1 MSSTRR
7 PPRPRAP
14 DAPRRPSAHF
24 ARFSLA
30 GAVALLLVFGAVS
43 GCGHGRPSRWNLRPA
58 VERPQP
64 GVVVFL
70 VDGLPPR
77 FVEQGCEDGSLPNI
91 RRRFCDDGARVERAT
106 TSVPAI
112 TYAAIA
118 TLLTGAGPGRH
129 HVVGNR
135 WFDPE
140 ARLFRNYATIEHYR
154 DVNTDFATPTIYERI
169 APATS
174 VSIQAAHRRGVTKNI
189 ANWALSG
196 TMWFFGDFTA
206 VDKLTASS
214 LWRVTRWANRHGRW
228 PTVLTLYFPGLDTIG
243 HNCGPASARFRWAV
257 WHADWQIG
265 RVCDWLERQGLL
277 ETTYLVLVSDH
288 GMIDVRPE
296 GFIDLV
302 ALVRDGW
309 GRRATDEMRQDGPF
323 EQRARFYDA
332 FDTVVAHQD
341 GRGASLHFRGPAGW
355 DTPPPPAMVESLLN
369 SPPEELRLWNI
380 PGVELVAY
388 LADAG
393 AKSHGTGV
401 LGGEATR
408 QPPSLSGRGW
418 GRVEMSDEPHDGPL
432 PFQKQAESIDRIE
445 VMLRSAAGTARILT
459 QPGPDGEEFAY
470 VPDDGDVLGYL
481 ADPDLA
487 AFVAAGFHPSR
498 VWLEATADQRLP
510 DVVPHLPPLLH
521 VRRAGQVVL
530 FAAPGYS
537 FVREAGGHGGLDR
550 DERLMTFLIAGPG
563 IEPGSVISTARSVDL
578 VPTLLDLL
586 GVEHDEDEWLE
597 GVSLVRIPHV
607 RSVPAA
613 AAP

>member
-7 PPRPRAP
+7 PPRSPAP
-14 DAPRRPSAHF
+14 DATHRPPPRP
-24 ARFSLA
+24 ARLSVV
-30 GAVALLLVFGAVS
+30 GVAALVLVFGLVG
-43 GCGHGRPSRWNLRPA
+43 GCGHGRPSRWNLRPT

-64 GVVVFL
+64 GVVLLL

-77 FVEQGCEDGSLPNI
+77 FVEEGCKDGSLPNI
-91 RRRFCDDGARVERAT
+91 RRRFCDGGARVARAT
-106 TSVPAI
+106 TSVPSI

-135 WFDPE
+135 WFDPG

-154 DVNTDFATPTIYERI
+154 DVNTDFETPTIYERI
-169 APATS
+169 APAES

-243 HNCGPASARFRWAV
+243 HNCGPASAKFRWAV

-277 ETTYLVLVSDH
+277 ETSYLVLVSDH
-288 GMIDVRPE
+288 GMIDVQPD

-309 GRRATDEMRQDGPF
+309 GHRVTDEMRQDGSI

-341 GRGASLHFRGPAGW
+341 GRGASLHFRGPDGW
-355 DTPPPPAMVESLLN
+355 DTPPPPAMVEGFLN

-380 PGVELVAY
+380 PGIELVAY
-388 LADAG
+388 LAADDA
-393 AKSHGTGV
+393 V
-401 LGGEATR
+401 
-408 QPPSLSGRGW
+408 
-418 GRVEMSDEPHDGPL
+418 V
-432 PFQKQAESIDRIE
+432 
-445 VMLRSAAGTARILT
+445 LRSAAGTARILT
-459 QPGPDGEEFAY
+459 QPGPDGEEFAC

-481 ADPDLA
+481 DDPDLA
-487 AFVAAGFHPSR
+487 AFVAAGFHSSR
-498 VWLEATADQRLP
+498 AWLEATADQRLP

-521 VRRAGQVVL
+521 VRRAGQVVV

-563 IEPGSVISTARSVDL
+563 IKPGTVIGTARSVDL

-586 GVEHDEDEWLE
+586 GVEFDEDQWLE
-597 GVSLVRIPHV
+597 GVSLLDAPRL
-607 RSVPAA
+607 SPAA
-613 AAP
+613 VAP

>member
-1 MSSTRR
+1 MSR
-7 PPRPRAP
+7 PPRR
-14 DAPRRPSAHF
+14 SAG
-24 ARFSLA
+24 STWA
-30 GAVALLLVFGAVS
+30 GAAIVLLALGLTN
-43 GCGHGRPSRWNLRPA
+43 GCGPGQPSRWNLRPT
-58 VERPQP
+58 VERPRP
-64 GVVVFL
+64 AVVVFL

-77 FVEQGCEDGSLPNI
+77 FVEWGCADGSLPNI
-91 RRRFCDDGARVERAT
+91 RRRFCDGGVRVERAT

-118 TLLTGAGPGRH
+118 TLLTGVGPGRH
-129 HVVGNR
+129 QIVGNR
-135 WFDPE
+135 WFDPD

-154 DVNTDFATPTIYERI
+154 DVNTDFETPTIYERI
-169 APATS
+169 DPAAS
-174 VSIQAAHRRGVTKNI
+174 VSVQAAHRRGVTKNI

-214 LWRVTRWANRHGRW
+214 IWRITRWANRQGRW
-228 PTVLTLYFPGLDTIG
+228 PTLLTLYFPGLDSVG
-243 HNCGPASARFRWAV
+243 HEVSPSSTKFRWAV
-257 WHADWQIG
+257 WHADWQVG

-309 GRRATDEMRQDGPF
+309 GRRVTDEMRQDGSF

-355 DTPPPPAMVESLLN
+355 DTPPSPDLVEAVLH
-369 SPPEELRLWNI
+369 SPPEDLRLWNI
-380 PGVELVAY
+380 RGVELVAY
-388 LADAG
+388 LASTNG
-393 AKSHGTGV
+393 EPVGTGV
-401 LGGEATR
+401 FGDKSAQ

-418 GRVEMSDEPHDGPL
+418 GRVESSDALHLRPPS
-432 PFQKQAESIDRIE
+432 KQAIASSGRLE
-445 VMLRSAAGTARILT
+445 VVLRSAAGSARILT
-459 QPGPDGEEFAY
+459 QPGPGGDEFAY

-498 VWLEATADQRLP
+498 AWLAATADQRLP

-521 VRRAGQVVL
+521 VRRAGQVVV

-550 DERLMTFLIAGPG
+550 DERLMTFLLAGPG
-563 IEPGSVISTARSVDL
+563 IEPGTVIATARSVDL

-586 GVEHDEDEWLE
+586 GVEYDEDEWLE
-597 GVSLVRIPHV
+597 GVSLLNIP
-607 RSVPAA
+607 RLSPADA
-613 AAP
+613 GVAP

>member
-7 PPRPRAP
+7 RPRPRVP
-14 DAPRRPSAHF
+14 DPTRRPPPPSAWF
-24 ARFSLA
+24 AVV
-30 GAVALLLVFGAVS
+30 GAAALVLVLGLVS

-91 RRRFCDDGARVERAT
+91 RRRFCDGGARVARAT

-129 HVVGNR
+129 HIVGNR
-135 WFDPE
+135 WFDPD
-140 ARLFRNYATIEHYR
+140 ARLFRNYATIAHYR
-154 DVNTDFATPTIYERI
+154 DVNTDFDTPTIYERI
-169 APATS
+169 APAAA

-189 ANWALSG
+189 ANWAVSG

-243 HNCGPASARFRWAV
+243 HNFGPASPKFGRAV

-323 EQRARFYDA
+323 EQRARFYDT

-341 GRGASLHFRGPAGW
+341 GRGASLHFRGPNGW
-355 DTPPPPAMVESLLN
+355 DTPPAPALVETILQ
-369 SPPEELRLWNI
+369 SPPEELRLWNL
-380 PGVELVAY
+380 PGVELAAY
-388 LADAG
+388 LAADD
-393 AKSHGTGV
+393 V
-401 LGGEATR
+401 
-408 QPPSLSGRGW
+408 
-418 GRVEMSDEPHDGPL
+418 V
-432 PFQKQAESIDRIE
+432 
-445 VMLRSAAGTARILT
+445 VLRSAAGTARILT
-459 QPGPDGEEFAY
+459 QSGPDGEEFAY

-481 ADPDLA
+481 GDADLA

-498 VWLEATADQRLP
+498 AWLEATADQRLP

-550 DERLMTFLIAGPG
+550 DERRMTFLIAGPG
-563 IEPGSVISTARSVDL
+563 IEPGTVIATARSVDL

-586 GVEHDEDEWLE
+586 GVEHDEDKWLE
-597 GVSLVRIPHV
+597 GVSLLKTP
-607 RSVPAA
+607 RSAPAA
-613 AAP
+613 VGAVP